1 MPESLTA
8 SWFSALTRAREGS
21 CEKLGASKGT
31 DAVPF
36 LVEAPSHL
44 KSVPHGNGERCGE
57 RSLQGI
63 RNFFTASAVGGLRSL
78 HWSMRSIDPLS
89 PLSQLQTRG
98 LAKRLLHERNERI
111 DKVAIVNVKLHLHG
125 ARPGHC

>member
-44 KSVPHGNGERCGE
+44 KSVPHGNGERGGE

-63 RNFFTASAVGGLRSL
+63 RNFFTASGAGGIRARLRLDHLFIPGPRWIHRSKNMETQRAPRAGGFMLTSLKVGACL
-78 HWSMRSIDPLS
+78 
-89 PLSQLQTRG
+89 
-98 LAKRLLHERNERI
+98 
-111 DKVAIVNVKLHLHG
+111 
-125 ARPGHC
+125 